1 MLLSNNQRSQLE
13 FLIDNKTNADVRCL
27 TVFLLS
33 LTLGLNVDF
42 QEQKAT
48 DGVEQWVLRIE
59 ELIFSFCD
67 ILNLKDFGP
76 LELQQ

>member
-1 MLLSNNQRSQLE
+1 MSGVSQCSLP
-13 FLIDNKTNADVRCL
+13 
-27 TVFLLS
+27 
-33 LTLGLNVDF
+33 LTLGLSVDF
-42 QEQKAT
+42 QEPKAT

-59 ELIFSFCD
+59 ELIFSFRN